1 MVHRHNFELLQQ
13 EAIRLINIESNF
25 LAELDHVPGLIMPQ
39 QAEKQTFD
47 QTSVKHRVE
56 VLQGEKI
63 KLENQELVIAVV
75 GTMKAGKSTTINAI
89 VGTEILPNRNRPMT
103 ALPTLIRHVV
113 GQKEP
118 ILHLQNNQPLNAY
131 LQTLQSGLG
140 KSNFGIENQEDM
152 GPVIRHI
159 ESGKP
164 FEKEYIG
171 KENIYEF
178 LKMLNDLVRFS
189 VVSNTDFP
197 FVHYN
202 KIDELP
208 VIEIEFSHLSNYTEQ
223 VGKLTL
229 LDTPGPNEAGQEHL
243 KPMLRDQLKKA
254 SAILAV
260 LDYTQLKSD
269 ADGVVRQELQDIA
282 ETCGDRLFVL
292 VNKFDQRDR
301 NADSAEQIQHYV
313 AENLMAGAV
322 AHEAVYPV
330 SASRA
335 YLASRAKMEVKLN
348 RSLDTK
354 QSWVEDFG
362 QIAFG
367 EDWLD
372 DIDDSDSVLKKADGI
387 WKKAGFELPL
397 QHVIQNSY
405 KKAGVLSLTAAA
417 SKLDHTARDL
427 ENFLELR
434 NTGLRTS
441 TDELNEL
448 IHNLNNDIERLT
460 SLTEQTNLKLQDS
473 ANNLEQSYIDVF
485 ATIEK
490 KVMSDIDLYFK
501 EGKEKE
507 KTQAE
512 AKKSKTK
519 AKETTGIFQHLF
531 VQPEDN
537 TGNKDFDP
545 NSPKIQFD
553 NADDAKELLNKIR
566 KSLDAIASDSTANQL
581 PILKNAIRA
590 FELYLNN
597 QVKSDCEK
605 LLKSIQHNLESNNF
619 KLDIRMPDIHILR
632 SIDLLSNA
640 DLSDV
645 QEKSKTVTRQ
655 RRQSGGWGTVCSWF
669 NTDDWG
675 WESYQREE
683 KYFEIDIEKI
693 RKNISKVL
701 KKNLKETSENVVQ
714 EIISPLKLEV
724 KKLFSEL
731 SHIIESIRQDLLQSV
746 ADHQKS
752 KNEQEELMSWLD
764 KHSKQAHL
772 IHIDSEGLVEDVG
785 GLLVHSQSKEG
796 NDGR

>member
-1 MVHRHNFELLQQ
+1 MHRHNFELLQQ

-25 LAELDHVPGLIMPQ
+25 LAELDNVSGLVMPQ
-39 QAEKQTFD
+39 QADKQTFD
-47 QTSVKHRVE
+47 QTSVKYRVE

-131 LQTLQSGLG
+131 LQALQSGLG
-140 KSNFGIENQEDM
+140 KSKFGIENQEDM
-152 GPVIRHI
+152 EPVIRHI

-313 AENLMAGAV
+313 SENLMAGAV

-348 RSLDTK
+348 QSLDIK

-362 QIAFG
+362 KIAFG

-405 KKAGVLSLTAAA
+405 KKAGVLSLIAAA
-417 SKLDHTARDL
+417 SKLDSTARDL

-448 IHNLNNDIERLT
+448 IKNLNLDIERLT
-460 SLTEQTNLKLQDS
+460 SLAEHTDLKLKRS
-473 ANNLEQSYIDVF
+473 ANDLEQSYIDVF
-485 ATIEK
+485 ATIK
-490 KVMSDIDLYFK
+490 QKVMGDITFYFK
-501 EGKEKE
+501 EGKAKE

-512 AKKSKTK
+512 AKNSKSKPTK
-519 AKETTGIFQHLF
+519 GTWGLLSLLGQAKDSTE
-531 VQPEDN
+531 N
-537 TGNKDFDP
+537 NDFDP

-553 NADDAKELLNKIR
+553 NEDDAKELLSKIR
-566 KSLDAIASDSTANQL
+566 RSLDAIVSDSTANQFQL
-581 PILKNAIRA
+581 LQTKISD
-590 FELYLNN
+590 FESYLNN
-597 QVKSDCEK
+597 QVKTDCEE
-605 LLKSIQHNLESNNF
+605 LLQSIQHNLQSGNF
-619 KLDIRMPDIHILR
+619 KLDIRMPDIQILS
-632 SIDLLSNA
+632 SIDLLSA
-640 DLSDV
+640 TELGDV
-645 QEKSKTVTRQ
+645 KKQSKTVTRQ
-655 RRQSGGWGTVCSWF
+655 RRKSGAWGTVCSWF
-669 NTDDWG
+669 DTDDWG

-683 KYFEIDIEKI
+683 KYFEIDIEEVKGHI
-693 RKNISKVL
+693 RNVL
-701 KKNLKETSENVVQ
+701 NQKLKETSANVSLV
-714 EIISPLKLEV
+714 IVAPLKLEV

-731 SHIIESIRQDLLQSV
+731 SSIIERIRQDLMQSV
-746 ADHQKS
+746 TDHKKS
-752 KNEQEELMSWLD
+752 KVEQEELLSWLV
-764 KHSKQAHL
+764 KHSKQAHV
-772 IHIDSEGLVEDVG
+772 IHIDSEGLAEDVNELLGISHSKG
-785 GLLVHSQSKEG
+785 GH
-796 NDGR
+796 

>member
-1 MVHRHNFELLQQ
+1 MHQKNFELLQQ

-25 LAELDHVPGLIMPQ
+25 LAELTNVQGLVLPQ
-39 QAEKQTFD
+39 QKEKQTFD
-47 QTSVKHRVE
+47 QTSVKHRVD

-131 LQTLQSGLG
+131 LQTLQSSLG
-140 KSNFGIENQEDM
+140 ESKFGIENQEDM
-152 GPVIRHI
+152 EPVIRHI

-189 VVSNTDFP
+189 VVSKTDFP
-197 FVHYN
+197 FEHYN
-202 KIDELP
+202 KVDELP
-208 VIEIEFSHLSNYTEQ
+208 VIEVEFSHLSSYAEQ

-229 LDTPGPNEAGQEHL
+229 LDTPGPNEAGQQHL

-254 SAILAV
+254 SAILTV

-269 ADGVVRQELQDIA
+269 ADDVVRKELQDVA

-301 NADSAEQIQHYV
+301 NADSAEQIKHYV

-322 AHEAVYPV
+322 SHEAIYPV

-335 YLASRAKMEVKLN
+335 YLASRAKLEIEQN
-348 RSLDTK
+348 RCLDIN

-362 QIAFG
+362 KIAFG
-367 EDWLD
+367 EDWLED
-372 DIDDSDSVLKKADGI
+372 LNDNSSVLKKAAKV
-387 WKKAGFELPL
+387 WEKAGFQVPL
-397 QHVIQNSY
+397 QSVIQQSY

-417 SKLDHTARDL
+417 SKLDLTARDL

-441 TDELNEL
+441 TDELNGL
-448 IHNLNNDIERLT
+448 ISNLNHDIERLT
-460 SLTEQTNLKLQDS
+460 SLTKQTNQKLQSS
-473 ANNLEQSYIDVF
+473 ADDLEQSYIDVF
-485 ATIEK
+485 ADIEQ
-490 KVMSDIDLYFK
+490 KVMSNVSFYFK

-512 AKKSKTK
+512 AKKSKNK
-519 AKETTGIFQHLF
+519 AKKTTGIFQNLF
-531 VQPEDN
+531 VQAEDN
-537 TGNKDFDP
+537 SESKDFDP

-553 NADDAKELLNKIR
+553 NVDDAKELLNKIR

-581 PILKNAIRA
+581 PTLKNAISA
-590 FELYLNN
+590 FELYLNDE
-597 QVKSDCEK
+597 VKGDCEK

-655 RRQSGGWGTVCSWF
+655 RRQSGGWGTVCGWF
-669 NTDDWG
+669 NTEDWG

-693 RKNISKVL
+693 RKSISKLL

-724 KKLFSEL
+724 KKLFNEL
-731 SHIIESIRQDLLQSV
+731 SNIIENIRQDLHQSI

-752 KNEQEELMSWLD
+752 KNEQEELLSWLD
-764 KHSKQAHL
+764 KHSKQAHV
-772 IHIDSEGLVEDVG
+772 IHIDSEGLTEDVNELLGISYSKGDTG
-785 GLLVHSQSKEG
+785 GK
-796 NDGR
+796 